1 MHNGAGMTNM
11 GKNIK
16 NKGEVIIYKTKQG
29 PELDVKLKE
38 QAVWL
43 TLDQMARLF
52 SRDKSVISRHIKN
65 IFTEK
70 ELEENSVVAK
80 FATTAA
86 DGKI

>member
-1 MHNGAGMTNM
+1 M

-38 QAVWL
+38 QTVWL

>member
-1 MHNGAGMTNM
+1 MTNM

-38 QAVWL
+38 QTVWL